1 MRSELVYLKNDI
13 QCVVSSVKKKLS
25 KNKEK
30 SRQQIMQGMFTRVDE
45 RYKSEILS
53 EIRKKWNEKIDK
65 KETTSMLDLV
75 EQAKELIRKM

>member
-1 MRSELVYLKNDI
+1 
-13 QCVVSSVKKKLS
+13 
-25 KNKEK
+25 
-30 SRQQIMQGMFTRVDE
+30 MQGMFTRVDE